1 MATHGGLTGK
11 KWRAVFAAALG
22 VVALTAG
29 LAGCT
34 KGKIPETEAESRQV
48 LLEAANSAGESPW
61 MGSVATATVTDDLPA
76 ELQAEL
82 SSAQP
87 APSSGQ
93 VATADAPIAVSG
105 DKVGLYGG
113 STGVAVCDRERWLRS
128 WNAIPC
134 RAMPGGRPPA
144 PGISGSTRTPCHRY
158 C

>member
-1 MATHGGLTGK
+1 
-11 KWRAVFAAALG
+11 
-22 VVALTAG
+22 
-29 LAGCT
+29 
-34 KGKIPETEAESRQV
+34 
-48 LLEAANSAGESPW
+48 

-113 STGVAVCDRERWLRS
+113 STGVAVCDREKMVTFLERNPVQGDAWRQ
-128 WNAIPC
+128 ATGA
-134 RAMPGGRPPA
+134 R
-144 PGISGSTRTPCHRY
+144 ISGSTRTPCHRY

>member
-61 MGSVATATVTDDLPA
+61 MGSVDLPA